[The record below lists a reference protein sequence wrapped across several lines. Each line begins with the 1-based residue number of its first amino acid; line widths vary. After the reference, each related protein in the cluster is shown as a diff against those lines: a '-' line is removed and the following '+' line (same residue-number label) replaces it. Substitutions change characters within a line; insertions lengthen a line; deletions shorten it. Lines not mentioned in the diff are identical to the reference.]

1 MDADVVWQGIGA
13 NVVGAILGG
22 VAAVLS
28 ALWVVRLTNRGAAQN
43 ARQERLE
50 AAQAELIQAVSA
62 ISDPQLS
69 LSVKRDRD
77 ARAEWAPRFAQA
89 RVRILLLTGSDDLDD
104 CLQKVPGE
112 WETQWRRLRDY
123 LAHYQGEDAPD
134 MTASVLG
141 ESRPPTD
148 DQVGR
153 ARERVQAMAEDLG
166 RRLRDLHEPS
176 RDGARQ
182 LIRSLDEWHGRLTRE
197 AEAWPSSS
205 NINQYRR

>member
-62 ISDPQLS
+62 IYDPQLS

-104 CLQKVPGE
+104 RLRKVPGE
-112 WETQWRRLRDY
+112 WETLWRRLRDY
-123 LAHYQGEDAPD
+123 LADYQGEGGPD
-134 MTASVLG
+134 MASPG

-148 DQVGR
+148 DQVSL
-153 ARERVQAMAEDLG
+153 ARERVQGMAEDLA

-182 LIRSLDEWHGRLTRE
+182 LIRSLDEWHERLTLE

>member
-62 ISDPQLS
+62 IYDPQLS

-104 CLQKVPGE
+104 RLRKVPGE
-112 WETQWRRLRDY
+112 WETLWRRLRDY
-123 LAHYQGEDAPD
+123 LADYQGEGGPD
-134 MTASVLG
+134 MASPG

-182 LIRSLDEWHGRLTRE
+182 LIRSLDEWYERLRRE

>member
-1 MDADVVWQGIGA
+1 MNADVVWQGVGA

-28 ALWVVRLTNRGAAQN
+28 ALWVVRLTNGGAAQN

-50 AAQAELIQAVSA
+50 AAQAELIQAVAA
-62 ISDPQLS
+62 IYDPQLS

-104 CLQKVPGE
+104 RLRKVPGE
-112 WETQWRRLRDY
+112 WETKWRRLRDY
-123 LAHYQGEDAPD
+123 LAHYQGEDGPD
-134 MTASVLG
+134 MASPG

-182 LIRSLDEWHGRLTRE
+182 LIRSLDEWYERLRRE